1 MLKIIPVVYPRQSV
15 RLNLTGFFLMS
26 SSFFDNS
33 LSLSLQLDSI
43 CDECYPAIKVKAFS
57 IILKIKIQNE
67 IN

>member
-1 MLKIIPVVYPRQSV
+1 MLKIIPAAYPHRSV

-26 SSFFDNS
+26 SSFFDNN

-43 CDECYPAIKVKAFS
+43 YDGCYPAIKVKAFS
-57 IILKIKIQNE
+57 IILKIKIKNE